1 MKLFELCMKKQL
13 NLNKGNFKLIYYFHI
28 KIQKSKPR
36 DLLITGVEMKK
47 LIKRN
52 DRLETRNIL
61 EESMEKFN
69 MLDKGV

>member
-1 MKLFELCMKKQL
+1 
-13 NLNKGNFKLIYYFHI
+13 
-28 KIQKSKPR
+28 
-36 DLLITGVEMKK
+36 MKK